1 LVITQSHGKITGKGI
16 FKGLNGENMT
26 GYELHEGL
34 TILKDAEPLLDMID
48 GCGNN
53 IGSGF
58 DGAVNG
64 MTSGTYFHGI
74 FHNFHFRRFFTDYLR
89 SKKGLKKL
97 GFVNDDFEEMKKF
110 SIDRLAEIVIEN
122 IDMEFFEEKIAK
134 KLL

>member
-1 LVITQSHGKITGKGI
+1 
-16 FKGLNGENMT
+16 
-26 GYELHEGL
+26 
-34 TILKDAEPLLDMID
+34 
-48 GCGNN
+48 
-53 IGSGF
+53 
-58 DGAVNG
+58 

>member
-1 LVITQSHGKITGKGI
+1 
-16 FKGLNGENMT
+16 
-26 GYELHEGL
+26 
-34 TILKDAEPLLDMID
+34 MIE

-53 IGSGF
+53 IESGF

-64 MTSGTYFHGI
+64 LASGTYFHGI

-110 SIDRLAEIVIEN
+110 SIDRLAELVNEN
-122 IDMEFFEEKIAK
+122 IDMGTLEK
-134 KLL
+134 KLLKNNY